1 MATKPSNLLDVFE
14 KNKYNLDDASKKS
27 RSWFSQQ
34 VLLLRGQ
41 RITPQR
47 VLAGDPSQL
56 RQRIS
61 PGFLYMF
68 AYDPKYKEELPYY
81 DRFPLVFPYATAP
94 GGFMGLNM
102 HYLPYQMRVTLLDR
116 LMTFANNDKMD
127 ETTKI
132 KYSWQLIDG
141 VSRYKLAQPC
151 IKRYLNQ
158 HVMSPFRR
166 IEASDWATAMM
177 LPVEQFTKA
186 TREQVWT
193 DSRRIAK

>member
-166 IEASDWATAMM
+166 VEASDWATAMM

>member
-1 MATKPSNLLDVFE
+1 MATKPPNLLDVFE
-14 KNKYNLDDASKKS
+14 KNKYNLDDASRKS

-41 RITPQR
+41 RITPQKIM
-47 VLAGDPSQL
+47 AGDATQL

-68 AYDPKYKEELPYY
+68 AYDPKYKDTLPYY

-94 GGFMGLNM
+94 GGFIGLNM

-116 LMTFANNDKMD
+116 LMTFANNNKMD
-127 ETTKI
+127 ETTKL

-151 IKRYLNQ
+151 IKQYLNE

-166 IEASDWATAMM
+166 IESSDWATAMM

>member
-1 MATKPSNLLDVFE
+1 MATKPSTLLDVFE
-14 KNKYNLDDASKKS
+14 KNKYSLDDAAKKS

-41 RITPQR
+41 RVTPQK
-47 VLAGDPSQL
+47 VISGNPSQL

-68 AYDPKYKEELPYY
+68 AYDPKYKDELPYY

-94 GGFMGLNM
+94 GGFIGLNM

-151 IKRYLNQ
+151 IKQYLNQ

-166 IEASDWATAMM
+166 IESKDWATAMM
-177 LPVEQFTKA
+177 LPVEQFAKA

>member
-1 MATKPSNLLDVFE
+1 MATKPPNLLDVFE
-14 KNKYNLDDASKKS
+14 KNKYNLEDASKKS
-27 RSWFSQQ
+27 RAWFSQQ
-34 VLLLRGQ
+34 VLILRGQ
-41 RITPQR
+41 RITPQK
-47 VLAGDPSQL
+47 VLTSNANQL

-68 AYDPKYKEELPYY
+68 SYDPKYKEELPYY
-81 DRFPLVFPYATAP
+81 DAFPLVFPYATAP
-94 GGFMGLNM
+94 GGFIGLNL
-102 HYLPYQMRVTLLDR
+102 HYLPYQTRITLLDR

-132 KYSWQLIDG
+132 KYSWQLING

-151 IKRYLNQ
+151 IKQYLNE
-158 HVMSPFRR
+158 HVRSPFRR
-166 IEASDWATAMM
+166 IESNDWATAMM

-193 DSRRIAK
+193 DSRRISK

>member
-1 MATKPSNLLDVFE
+1 MATKPPNLLDVFE
-14 KNKYNLDDASKKS
+14 KNKYNLEDASKKS
-27 RSWFSQQ
+27 RAWFSQQ

-41 RITPQR
+41 RITPDKVMRGNTQ
-47 VLAGDPSQL
+47 QL
-56 RQRIS
+56 KQQIY

-68 AYDPKYKEELPYY
+68 AYDPKYKETLPYY
-81 DRFPLVFPYATAP
+81 DRFPLVFPYARFQ
-94 GGFMGLNM
+94 GGFIGLNM
-102 HYLPYQMRVTLLDR
+102 HYLPYAMRITLLDR

-127 ETTKI
+127 QTTKI

-141 VSRYKLAQPC
+141 ASRYNLAKPC
-151 IKRYLNQ
+151 IKQYLMD
-158 HVMSPFRR
+158 HVQSPFRKV
-166 IEASDWATAMM
+166 ESKDWATAMM

>member
-1 MATKPSNLLDVFE
+1 MATKPPNLLDVFE
-14 KNKYNLDDASKKS
+14 KNKYNLEDASKKS
-27 RSWFSQQ
+27 RAWFSQQ
-34 VLLLRGQ
+34 VLILRGQ
-41 RITPQR
+41 RITPQK
-47 VLAGDPSQL
+47 VLTSNANQL

-68 AYDPKYKEELPYY
+68 SYDPKYKEELPYY
-81 DRFPLVFPYATAP
+81 DAFPLVFPYATAP
-94 GGFMGLNM
+94 GGFIGLNL
-102 HYLPYQMRVTLLDR
+102 HYLPYQMRITLLDR

-132 KYSWQLIDG
+132 KYSWQLING

-151 IKRYLNQ
+151 IKQYLNE
-158 HVMSPFRR
+158 HVRSPFRR
-166 IEASDWATAMM
+166 IESNDWATAMM

-193 DSRRIAK
+193 DSRRISK